1 MYCSF
6 FKSKPSDFVA
16 YKPDFFFKSH
26 EFIDLFYNF
35 FFHLSL
41 LEFLAKNLT
50 DIKNVT
56 NLLAFYRERNNI
68 TINYAT
74 YLLEINNMT
83 LFFSVNN
90 LDNVYSDIFL
100 AKLALNQSQYT
111 SILFG
116 SHNMSSVILENEAF
130 FSIGS
135 FIYSKYIDEYFKKL
149 EYL

>member
-1 MYCSF
+1 
-6 FKSKPSDFVA
+6 
-16 YKPDFFFKSH
+16 
-26 EFIDLFYNF
+26 
-35 FFHLSL
+35 
-41 LEFLAKNLT
+41 
-50 DIKNVT
+50 
-56 NLLAFYRERNNI
+56 
-68 TINYAT
+68 
-74 YLLEINNMT
+74 MT

-116 SHNMSSVILENEAF
+116 INNTNSVILENEAF

-135 FIYSKYIDEYFKKL
+135 YIYSKYIDEYFKKL